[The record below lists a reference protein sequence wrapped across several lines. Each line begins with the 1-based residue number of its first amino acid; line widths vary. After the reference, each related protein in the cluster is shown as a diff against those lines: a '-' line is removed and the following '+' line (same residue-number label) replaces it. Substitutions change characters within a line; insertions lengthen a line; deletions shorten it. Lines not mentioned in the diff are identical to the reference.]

1 MSPADNKYRDL
12 TDLQV
17 DLLEVLWGRGEA
29 TVAEVQEA
37 LLGNR
42 GLATS
47 TVATL
52 LSRLEKR
59 GVVIHRTDGRQ
70 YVYRAQVSREQ
81 VRDSMVSALTYRMFS
96 GDVAEL
102 VSHLLTEAET
112 SPGDLARVKQL
123 IARKTEELEGT
134 DV

>member
-17 DLLEVLWGRGEA
+17 DLLEVLWNREEA
-29 TVAEVQEA
+29 TVAEVQDA
-37 LLGNR
+37 LLGDR

-59 GVVIHRTDGRQ
+59 GVVTHRTDGRQ

-102 VSHLLTEAET
+102 VNHLLTDAET
-112 SPGDLARVKQL
+112 SPGDLARVKRL

>member
-1 MSPADNKYRDL
+1 VSPKDTKYRDL

-17 DLLEVLWGRGEA
+17 ELLEVLWERGEA

-37 LLGNR
+37 LLAER
-42 GLATS
+42 GLAMS

-52 LSRLEKR
+52 LSRLDKR
-59 GVVIHRTDGRQ
+59 GVVAHRVAGRQ

-81 VRDSMVSALTYRMFS
+81 VRDSMVSALTHRMFS

-102 VSHLLTEAET
+102 VNHLLTEAEIT
-112 SPGDLARVKQL
+112 PGDLARVKRL
-123 IARKTEELEGT
+123 IARKAGELGGT
-134 DV
+134 NV

>member
-1 MSPADNKYRDL
+1 MSPADNTYRDL

-17 DLLEVLWGRGEA
+17 DLLEVLWSRKEA
-29 TVAEVQEA
+29 TVAEVQNA
-37 LLGNR
+37 LLGDR

-59 GVVIHRTDGRQ
+59 GVVTHRTDGRQ
-70 YVYRAQVSREQ
+70 YVYRPQVSREQ
-81 VRDSMVSALTYRMFS
+81 VRDSMVSALTYRMFA

-102 VSHLLTEAET
+102 VNHLLTDAET
-112 SPGDLARVKQL
+112 SPGDLARVKRL

>member
-1 MSPADNKYRDL
+1 MAPADNKYRDL

-17 DLLEVLWGRGEA
+17 DLLEVLWDREEA

-112 SPGDLARVKQL
+112 SPGDLARVKRL

>member
-12 TDLQV
+12 THLQV
-17 DLLEVLWGRGEA
+17 DLLEVLWDREEA

>member
-1 MSPADNKYRDL
+1 MAPADNKYRDL

-17 DLLEVLWGRGEA
+17 DLLEVLWDREEA

-37 LLGNR
+37 LLGTR

-59 GVVIHRTDGRQ
+59 GVVAHRADGRQ

-112 SPGDLARVKQL
+112 SPGDLARVKRL
-123 IARKTEELEGT
+123 IARKTEELEET

>member
-29 TVAEVQEA
+29 TVTEVQEA